1 MQTIN
6 KEQAKQ
12 LIHIT
17 NGKIFSSTFVKK
29 NGEHRLL
36 TGRLKVTK
44 GLKKNAKPRP
54 YNPEEYN
61 LVCVYDVAL
70 AKNKLIKNPYRMI
83 NLNTLLTLSINKEKY
98 LIKQS
103 EVSHFSFD
111 AEGNN
116 TII

>member
-1 MQTIN
+1 MKTIN

-29 NGEHRLL
+29 DGTHRLL

-44 GLKKNAKPRP
+44 GLKENAKPRP
-54 YNPEEYN
+54 YNPSKYN
-61 LVCVYDVAL
+61 LVCVYDMKAEG
-70 AKNKLIKNPYRMI
+70 YRMI
-83 NLNTLLTLSINKEKY
+83 NFNTLLTLSINKQKY
-98 LIKQS
+98 LIEQE

-111 AEGNN
+111 SEGKN